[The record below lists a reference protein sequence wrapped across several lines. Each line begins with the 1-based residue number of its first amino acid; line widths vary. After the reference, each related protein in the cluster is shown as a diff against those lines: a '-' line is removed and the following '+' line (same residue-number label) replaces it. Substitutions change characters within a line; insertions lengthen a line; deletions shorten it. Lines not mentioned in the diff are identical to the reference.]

1 MAASQEH
8 RLDPERLERLMAAL
22 EENAEA
28 LETLLRLV
36 GELKRSGLLDAM
48 LALAEASDELFS
60 AMATQE
66 VAKPLGNAMML
77 LYLLGNL
84 DQDLLMAAAARMPK
98 CMDEARRAASE
109 ARPMTLR
116 EMIRTITSPE
126 FAAALRAFKAAMA
139 CARSGGG
146 GEG

>member
-48 LALAEASDELFS
+48 LAIVEASDELFS

-66 VAKPLGNAMML
+66 TAKPLGNAMML

-84 DQDLLMAAAARMPK
+84 DQDLLMAAAEKMPK

-109 ARPMTLR
+109 ERPMTLR

-126 FAAALRAFKAAMA
+126 FAAALRAFKAVMA
-139 CARSGGG
+139 CARSNGQG
-146 GEG
+146 

>member
-1 MAASQEH
+1 MAAGQEQ
-8 RLDPERLERLMAAL
+8 RIDPEKLERLMAAL

-48 LALAEASDELFS
+48 LALAEASDELFN

-84 DQDLLMAAAARMPK
+84 DQEMLMTAAEKMPK
-98 CMDEARRAASE
+98 CMEEARKAASDDK
-109 ARPMTLR
+109 PMSLR
-116 EMIRTITSPE
+116 ELIKTVTSPE
-126 FAAALRAFKAAMA
+126 FAAALRALKATLA
-139 CARSGGG
+139 CAKS
-146 GEG
+146 